1 MCTADCECEKC
12 KNTEA
17 NDRPGGSRNKAVAE
31 IMLRRPDAFK
41 ETVRINPRRMTQEEE
56 ENVPVIKVRLNPP
69 TWKVVSKK
77 EAKKEP
83 RFVYGMGSP
92 PTHSEQQYD
101 MEAV

>member
-17 NDRPGGSRNKAVAE
+17 NDLPGGSRNKAVAE

-41 ETVRINPRRMTQEEE
+41 ETVRINPIL

-77 EAKKEP
+77 KAKKEP

>member
-41 ETVRINPRRMTQEEE
+41 ETVRINPRRMTR
-56 ENVPVIKVRLNPP
+56 KKKRMSLSL
-69 TWKVVSKK
+69 KSVSIL
-77 EAKKEP
+77 P
-83 RFVYGMGSP
+83 RGR
-92 PTHSEQQYD
+92 
-101 MEAV
+101 